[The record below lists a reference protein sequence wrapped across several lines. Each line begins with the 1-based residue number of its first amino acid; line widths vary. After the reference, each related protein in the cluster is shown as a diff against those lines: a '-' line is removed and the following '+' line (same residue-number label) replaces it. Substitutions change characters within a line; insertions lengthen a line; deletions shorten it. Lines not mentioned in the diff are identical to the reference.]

1 MRVENVKG
9 AVWTVDEI
17 EFYKRRPQRCSGGS
31 GSGNNTSNN
40 NQTIGIHSNNNSG
53 SCNLNSSS
61 PAQFLTQ
68 NFQRPIDTNS
78 NFSNKVPISAAA
90 AAAALQSNQKASN
103 AVLSSAVAAAAALHL
118 KTAGDYQ
125 RCDTIL
131 ILFYFCFSCFFRLTN
146 VFPCFVF
153 HFCLCF
159 VFFICFISNLS
170 LSPFL

>member
-31 GSGNNTSNN
+31 GSGNNASNN

-53 SCNLNSSS
+53 SCNLNQTS

-78 NFSNKVPISAAA
+78 NFSNKVPI
-90 AAAALQSNQKASN
+90 LQSNQKASN

-131 ILFYFCFSCFFRLTN
+131 ILFLLFLFFR
-146 VFPCFVF
+146 
-153 HFCLCF
+153 
-159 VFFICFISNLS
+159 VFFFFSLLFMFLSVLCSNLS
-170 LSPFL
+170 FAPFLCLF